1 MKNKFIKYIK
11 EYEEWFWMSDK
22 TKKLMHIP
30 ELRKIP
36 IITLYDLSYR
46 LEFEYD
52 HVLQLMNDDP
62 SFNKLITN
70 FLSNNFIHFS
80 MTNMFKESLS
90 DYQKHVQTSE
100 IIIFQTDVHDL
111 IQPENKL
118 TKLTTI
124 NYDEA
129 SDVDNS
135 LFIIDKFE

>member
-1 MKNKFIKYIK
+1 MKDKFIKYVK
-11 EYEEWFWMSDK
+11 EYEEWFWMSEK
-22 TKKLMHIP
+22 NKKLMHIP

-36 IITLYDLSYR
+36 IITLYDLSFR
-46 LEFEYD
+46 LEYEYD

-100 IIIFQTDVHDL
+100 TIIFQTDVHDL

-124 NYDEA
+124 NHDEA